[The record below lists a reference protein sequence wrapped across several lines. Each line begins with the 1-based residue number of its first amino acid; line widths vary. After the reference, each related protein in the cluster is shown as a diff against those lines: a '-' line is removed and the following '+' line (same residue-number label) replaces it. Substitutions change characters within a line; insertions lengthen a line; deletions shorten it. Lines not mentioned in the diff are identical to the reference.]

1 MSKPAMVCA
10 ECQEPLAPGEEVLLS
25 QEEMQVHVE
34 PGKARVGF
42 FKHKDPAACKRD
54 PKQGT

>member
-1 MSKPAMVCA
+1 MVCA
-10 ECQEPLAPGEEVLLS
+10 ECQEPLAPGEEVILS